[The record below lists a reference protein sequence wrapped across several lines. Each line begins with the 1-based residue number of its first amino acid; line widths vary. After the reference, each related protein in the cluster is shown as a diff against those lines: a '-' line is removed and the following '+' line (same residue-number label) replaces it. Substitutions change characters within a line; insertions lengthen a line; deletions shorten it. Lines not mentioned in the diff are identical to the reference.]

1 MKGDG
6 FAKVL
11 EGGEIHNM
19 PTNYS
24 WHCFLSILGSVHRH
38 FPLVAT
44 AATATTAA
52 TTAVDDVV
60 KRRSKKAGLSRKI
73 ARSNNEMRTIK

>member
-44 AATATTAA
+44 AAIAA
-52 TTAVDDVV
+52 TAAVDDVV